1 MSPAN
6 YREAFA
12 HHVAEAERL
21 LAYRDELYSDD
32 PDRDHVVARAQVHAT
47 LAKAYAMRHHTIV
60 TTHLT

>member
-12 HHVAEAERL
+12 HHVVEAERL
-21 LAYRDELYSDD
+21 IEQAEQAEHPDD
-32 PDRDHVVARAQVHAT
+32 HDRRVARAQVHAT